1 MNFQKG
7 NAMAYITK
15 RIDNSLKRAALYA
28 RVSTEEQA
36 MHGVSLD
43 AQKERLLQYAKDNDL
58 TVVDLYVDEG
68 ISARKRYTRRPQFL
82 RMLEDV
88 KQNKIDVVLFI
99 KLDRWF
105 RNIADYYEVQ
115 AILDKYRVQW
125 IATEEDYDTTTAN
138 GRLALNIKLAIA
150 QDESDRTSE
159 RIKFVFNNMVKE
171 GRVISG
177 STPIGY
183 KIVDKR
189 AVIDENAEELVKTM
203 FHKYIDCRSVKET
216 SRHLN
221 SLYGTSIDVKT
232 MKHMLTNT
240 WYIGEAYGIKDWCP
254 AIIDEPTFR
263 LAGQIVETRAARYN
277 GARSDRIYLFTGL
290 IHCPC
295 CDRRMT
301 TYSCSNKDANGNVKQ
316 EFIYYRCP
324 AHTMKTCDMGKQ
336 YNQKKLEEQLIECV
350 CSEAEKFNFNLAQ
363 QKKAL
368 PKKKI
373 DTAKVMKRIE
383 KLKDLY
389 LSDLI
394 PKEIYERDYLE
405 LTAILREAEAKEE
418 QVRTLTPI
426 DVTALKDFTKS
437 YEKLAPESRKALW
450 SRILKKITV
459 TPSGDLELTFNQL

>member
-1 MNFQKG
+1 
-7 NAMAYITK
+7 MAYITK

-88 KQNKIDVVLFI
+88 KQGKIDVVLFI

-115 AILDKYRVQW
+115 TILDKYKVQW

-183 KIVDKR
+183 KIEDKR
-189 AVIDENAEELVKTM
+189 VVVDESTAELVKAM
-203 FHKYIDCRSVKET
+203 FHKYIDCRSAKET

-221 SLYGTSIDVKT
+221 SVYGTSIDVKS
-232 MKHMLTNT
+232 MKRMLTNT

-263 LAGQIVETRAARYN
+263 LAGQIVETRAARYI
-277 GARSDRIYLFTGL
+277 GTRSNRVYLFTGL
-290 IHCPC
+290 IHCPQC
-295 CDRRMT
+295 GRRMT
-301 TYSCSNKDANGNVKQ
+301 TYSCSNKNKDGSVKQ

-324 AHTMKTCDMGKQ
+324 AHTMNTCDMGKQ
-336 YNQKKLEEQLIECV
+336 FNQKILEAKLVESICA
-350 CSEAEKFNFNLAQ
+350 EAERFNFNLAQ

-368 PKKKI
+368 PKTKI
-373 DTAKVMKRIE
+373 DTAKVMKKIE

-389 LSDLI
+389 LNDLI
-394 PKEIYERDYLE
+394 PKEIYERDYNE
-405 LTAILREAEAKEE
+405 LNRILKEAENKAE
-418 QVRTLTPI
+418 QVRTLSPI
-426 DVTALKDFTKS
+426 DVNALRNFTKS
-437 YEKLAPESRKALW
+437 YEELTPESRKALW
-450 SRILKKITV
+450 SRILNKITV
-459 TPSGDLELTFNQL
+459 TPTGDVELTFNQS

>member
-1 MNFQKG
+1 
-7 NAMAYITK
+7 MAFKQK
-15 RIDNSLKRAALYA
+15 RIDADLKRAALYA

-43 AQKERLLQYAKDNDL
+43 AQKERLLQYSKENDL

-68 ISARKRYTRRPQFL
+68 ISARKRYTRRPEFL

-88 KQNKIDVVLFI
+88 KQRKIDVVLFI

-183 KIVDKR
+183 KIENKR
-189 AVIDENAEELVKTM
+189 VVIDEDAAEIVRVV
-203 FHKYIDCRSVKET
+203 FDKYIDCRSTKET

-221 SLYGTSIDVKT
+221 ALYGTNINVKT
-232 MKHMLTNT
+232 MKHMLTNP
-240 WYIGEAYGIKDWCP
+240 WYIGTAYDIPNWCP
-254 AIIDEPTFR
+254 PIIDEQTFR
-263 LAGQIVETRAARYN
+263 LACSIVETRAARYN
-277 GARSDRIYLFTGL
+277 GTRSDRVYLFTGL
-290 IHCPC
+290 MFCPLC
-295 CDRRMT
+295 GRRLT
-301 TYSCSNKDANGNVKQ
+301 TYACPNKRRDGTITKY
-316 EFIYYRCP
+316 FIYYRCP
-324 AHTMKTCDMGKQ
+324 AHTMKTCDMNKQ
-336 YNQKKLEEQLIECV
+336 FNQDNIEDWLINNIR
-350 CSEAEKFNFNLAQ
+350 SEAERFNFDLAQ
-363 QKKAL
+363 QRKAM
-368 PKKKI
+368 PKKSI
-373 DTAKVMKRIE
+373 DTAKVMAKIE

-389 LSDLI
+389 INDLL
-394 PKEIYERDYLE
+394 PKDIYERDYNE
-405 LTAILREAEAKEE
+405 LSRLLKEAAE
-418 QVRTLTPI
+418 QATIESSVKPL
-426 DVTALKDFTKS
+426 DLKKLDNFAES
-437 YEKLAPESRKALW
+437 YQKLSPDSRKAFW
-450 SRILKKITV
+450 SRILSKITV
-459 TPSGDLELTFNQL
+459 TPEGDFTLTFNQL